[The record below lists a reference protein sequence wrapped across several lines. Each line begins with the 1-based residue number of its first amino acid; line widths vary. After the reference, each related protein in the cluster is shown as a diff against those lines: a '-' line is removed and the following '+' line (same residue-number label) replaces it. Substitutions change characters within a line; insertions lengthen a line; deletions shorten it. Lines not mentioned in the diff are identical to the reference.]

1 MNDLRT
7 PRRIILVVD
16 DAADCVT
23 TLELALGVLTDVA
36 VRGVASA
43 EQALAELD
51 LAADSPAPDCDT
63 IAAVITDVQLPGLSG
78 LEFLTRLRAD
88 ARWHALPVLVISAD
102 PNPETPAAA
111 FRMGANAF
119 FAKPFSPAA
128 VRRKLEELMYA
139 KSSP

>member
-1 MNDLRT
+1 MKRRT
-7 PRRIILVVD
+7 ILVVD

-23 TLELALGVLTDVA
+23 TLELALGVLTDVE

-43 EQALAELD
+43 EEALAVLGED
-51 LAADSPAPDCDT
+51 GQST
-63 IAAVITDVQLPGLSG
+63 SAVITDVQLPGLSG
-78 LEFLTRLRAD
+78 LDFVTRLRAD
-88 ARWHALPVLVISAD
+88 ARWRGLPLVVISAD

-111 FRMGANAF
+111 LGRGADAF
-119 FAKPFSPAA
+119 FAKPFSPAS